1 MAKEKRDYTGLVPM
15 TPPVGLQGWMIRR
28 SEELQKNVLVYSA
41 DGGEGEAGS
50 KRRTVRAWC
59 SACGTEIEALYVQ
72 GGGCARYGGPA
83 YGIEIEGQMLT
94 ERDTAWCPEC
104 GASIE
109 VRHARTLRTGYI
121 GEAWAMSL
129 GVDDGVPYFVDWIT
143 YRKIC
148 LRLQDRQEGRWEVE
162 TITRPYEAYVI
173 DGKGLVRLVGY
184 DKYMS
189 AVNFRDRWAQRVR
202 GEDKSGKTRA
212 FYPFDPAVLHGTALE
227 NAKLD
232 LYLAQTEGRPR
243 YPISYALNY
252 VNRPQVENLIMQG
265 AGRLYNELLEQTINQ
280 IGYYGQSSAAS
291 WKRLKGINW
300 KEKRPSAM
308 LGLDKPTFRRAVA
321 EDWTTQILA
330 LMVEERAK
338 GRHYSPEDVR
348 QIRELGWDGIKAV
361 RDEKD
366 GMKRVRYVCRQRER
380 YGKTDGRKA
389 LLSDLKDYWRMAK
402 NVGEDLRNPETRW
415 PQHLLAAHDAMILRQ
430 KYEEDQKIKA
440 AFANHAEAL
449 QVFAWASGGLLI
461 RPVRDQAELVLE
473 GKLLHHCVGNYA
485 KSFAEGRTAIFF
497 IRHEAEPDKP
507 YFTLELDE
515 QRLAVRQNRG
525 SRNCDRTEEVAA
537 FEAAWLEHIK
547 TIKRQEAKTA

>member
-15 TPPVGLQGWMIRR
+15 TPPVGLQDWMIRR

-41 DGGEGEAGS
+41 DGWEGEAGS

-109 VRHARTLRTGYI
+109 VRHARTLGTGYI

-184 DKYMS
+184 YQFMS
-189 AVNFRDRWAQRVR
+189 SVSFRDRWAQRVR

-308 LGLDKPTFRRAVA
+308 LGLDKQTFRRAVA

-402 NVGEDLRNPETRW
+402 AVGEDLNNPETRW
-415 PQHLLAAHDAMILRQ
+415 PQHLIAAHDAMLRRQ
-430 KYEEDQKIKA
+430 KFEEDKKIQA
-440 AFANHAEAL
+440 EFANHAEAL
-449 QVFAWASGGLLI
+449 QVFAWARGGLLI

>member
-1 MAKEKRDYTGLVPM
+1 MAKDKRDYRDLVPM
-15 TPPVGLQGWMIRR
+15 TPPEGLQDWMIQHI
-28 SEELQKNVLVYSA
+28 EELRRNVLVYSS
-41 DGGEGEAGS
+41 DGWEGEPGN

-83 YGIEIEGQMLT
+83 YGIEIEGQILQ

-109 VRHARTLRTGYI
+109 VRHASHLGTGYI
-121 GEAWAMSL
+121 GADWAMSL
-129 GVDDGVPYFVDWIT
+129 GVAEGVPFFVDWIT
-143 YRKIC
+143 YRKVS
-148 LRLQDRQEGRWEVE
+148 LRIKEHVGRWTVE
-162 TITRPYEAYVI
+162 TVTRPYEAYVI
-173 DGKGLVRLVGY
+173 DGKRLVRLVGY

-202 GEDKSGKTRA
+202 GEDKSGKNRA
-212 FYPFDPAVLHGTALE
+212 FYPFDQAILQGTALE

-232 LYLAQTEGRPR
+232 LYLDQTEGRPR
-243 YPISYALNY
+243 YPVAYALNY
-252 VNRPQVENLIMQG
+252 VNRPNVENLIMQG
-265 AGRLYNELLEQTINQ
+265 AGRLYNELLEQTTNQ
-280 IGYYGQSSAAS
+280 IGYYGQQSQAN
-291 WKRLKGINW
+291 WKRIAAINW
-300 KEKRPSAM
+300 KEKRPGAM
-308 LGLDKPTFRRAVA
+308 LGLDKPTFRCAVA
-321 EDWTTQILA
+321 EDWSSQILA

-348 QIRELGWDGIKAV
+348 QIRELGWDGIKTV

-366 GMKRVRYVCRQRER
+366 GMKMIRYICRQRER
-380 YGKTDGRKA
+380 YGETDGRKA
-389 LLSDLKDYWRMAK
+389 LLSDLRDYWRMAK
-402 NVGEDLRNPETRW
+402 NMGEDLQNQEMRW
-415 PQHLLAAHDAMILRQ
+415 PQHLLAAHDAMVRRQ
-430 KYEEDQKIKA
+430 KFEEDQKIKA
-440 AFANHAEAL
+440 AFERHAAAL
-449 QVFAWASGGLLI
+449 QVYAWAEGDLLI
-461 RPVRDQAELVLE
+461 RPARDQAELQME
-473 GKLLHHCVGNYA
+473 GKLLHHCVGTYA

-525 SRNCDRTEEVAA
+525 ARNCDRTEEVTA
-537 FEAAWLEHIK
+537 FESAWLEHIK